1 MSKSTPI
8 SNLPNLKKQSPP
20 AFEQRENDIVN
31 EILSEID
38 NDKKG
43 SGGAPPQP
51 PPAQQGPTPEQ
62 IQMMQQQQ
70 QQQQQAM
77 IQQQMLEQ
85 QLMEQ
90 QMREQQMNTQEPSTE
105 GIVAKPSSEP
115 KAFYEELLDTLKPSL
130 LVAVIVALISL
141 PVLSTIIEK
150 AVSSKESLKKFA
162 MPLTLAI
169 KGLIGG
175 GLFYGGSTALQ
186 L

>member
-43 SGGAPPQP
+43 STPAPQAQ

-62 IQMMQQQQ
+62 IQMM

-162 MPLTLAI
+162 MPLTLAL

>member
-43 SGGAPPQP
+43 NVPAPQP
-51 PPAQQGPTPEQ
+51 QQAAQQGPTPEQ
-62 IQMMQQQQ
+62 IQMM

-115 KAFYEELLDTLKPSL
+115 KAFYEELLDTIKPSL

-162 MPLTLAI
+162 IPLTLAI